1 MTPTPVPADFPLKV
15 AHEAAMKKL
24 QGLSGGAFD
33 KAFLEHEVAYHK
45 AVVDAVTTTLL
56 PAIRNAE
63 LKAFV
68 QKVAPLFVAHM
79 KAAEL
84 LLKK

>member
-1 MTPTPVPADFPLKV
+1 
-15 AHEAAMKKL
+15 MKKL
-24 QGLSGGAFD
+24 QGLSGPAFD

-56 PAIRNAE
+56 PAIKNAE

-68 QKVAPLFVAHM
+68 EKVAPAFVAHSRRPRRCSRS
-79 KAAEL
+79 KQYAL
-84 LLKK
+84 